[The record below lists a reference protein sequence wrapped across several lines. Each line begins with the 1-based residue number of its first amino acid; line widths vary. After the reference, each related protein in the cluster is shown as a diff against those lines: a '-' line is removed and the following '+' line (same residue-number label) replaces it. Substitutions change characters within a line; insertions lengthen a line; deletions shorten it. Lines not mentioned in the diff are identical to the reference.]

1 MEFVCDRVAES
12 EKTMC
17 ISGNNSDGA
26 SQSAA
31 GRGEDSSD
39 ESDKSNRFLFHLII
53 VVFHI
58 ICRFCISFQQE
69 CGKLQA
75 TAEILESEIAQIPCD
90 IWRLSGQIEK
100 LKEE

>member
-39 ESDKSNRFLFHLII
+39 ESDKSNRHF
-53 VVFHI
+53 
-58 ICRFCISFQQE
+58 S
-69 CGKLQA
+69 A
-75 TAEILESEIAQIPCD
+75 TRTQMLNQMHMVC
-90 IWRLSGQIEK
+90 IEK
-100 LKEE
+100 LCFH